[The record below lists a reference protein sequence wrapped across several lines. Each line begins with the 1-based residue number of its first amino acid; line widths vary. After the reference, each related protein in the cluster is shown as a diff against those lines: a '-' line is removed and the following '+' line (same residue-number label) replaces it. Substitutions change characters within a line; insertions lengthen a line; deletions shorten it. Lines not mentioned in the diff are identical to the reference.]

1 MLSNVSSSPGSS
13 PGGRGEKQILLKAPR
28 GDKRNWQQ
36 CTEVQDYVQNQLV
49 GTLLAKP
56 KENSR
61 ADRTI
66 RAARGSLHTS
76 CSTVSSKLHREGCT
90 RAATMGEHWLNF
102 HLYQQKYH
110 QQCRAA
116 CSHHS
121 KQARPTTPLAFCP
134 LSLILLKAGDCFLC
148 FRPQMQPYSLKKQYW
163 CNLHFLLFL
172 PLTSPATHTT
182 RSSLVSTAVSY
193 TKGTSETFMEEIIC
207 NFLAEHLLKCNDRK

>member
-148 FRPQMQPYSLKKQYW
+148 FRLQMQPYSLKKQYW

-182 RSSLVSTAVSY
+182 RSSLVSAAVSY